1 MTTKD
6 ILAIQV
12 STVSSGSLI
21 SWNGSSFTSI
31 PSANVG
37 TSYTA
42 GTGLDLSGSQFSI
55 DDSVT
60 ATISGSTFTGAVKFN
75 QGLSGSL
82 TQLTDGSSYLIE
94 GSNITISSSSNG
106 AVTISSP
113 IEIFKVGKTI
123 DENKTGNTVS
133 SDAEL
138 TISFSEV
145 GLYALDSEIHF
156 TANLGVGIKYRYYLT
171 SGVGDVT
178 WHSAFNP
185 PFALI
190 SSTSTNSINGAGAKR
205 GIFTKGFIEVTA
217 APAVLY
223 FQWSQDS
230 TDLLNPTTVHK
241 GSWILVTKTV

>member
-12 STVSSGSLI
+12 STISSGSLI

-37 TSYTA
+37 
-42 GTGLDLSGSQFSI
+42 
-55 DDSVT
+55 
-60 ATISGSTFTGAVKFN
+60 
-75 QGLSGSL
+75 
-82 TQLTDGSSYLIE
+82 
-94 GSNITISSSSNG
+94 
-106 AVTISSP
+106 P

-123 DENKTGNTVS
+123 DENKTGNTVA
-133 SDAEL
+133 SDTEL

-145 GLYALDSEIHF
+145 GLYSLDSEIHF

-171 SGVGDVT
+171 SGVGNVT

-190 SSTSTNSINGAGAKR
+190 SGTSTNSINGAGTKR
-205 GIFTKGFIEVTA
+205 GFSTRGFIEVTS

-241 GSWILVTKTV
+241 GSWILATKTA